1 MKKITSR
8 GSGILLHVSSLPSNY
23 GIGTFGEEAYKFVDF
38 LKYSG
43 QTYWQILPLGQTSY
57 GDSPYQSF
65 SINAGNPYFIDLDI
79 LAYEGLL
86 KQEEYQT
93 LNWGDNPTLID
104 YELMYNLRYHILEKA
119 FTRFNLKEDGYIKF
133 LEQEKNWLE
142 DYALFMAIKKVNNDY
157 AWEKWSEK
165 FRKKDPETLKCFIKN
180 NREKIEFWKFLQYK
194 FYTQWRNLKNYANKN
209 GIKIIGDI
217 PIYVAYDSVEV
228 WKNPE
233 YFQLDEQLNM
243 ISVAGCPPDAF
254 SAIGQLWGN
263 PLYNWEYMEKTKYN
277 WWIDRLKSATTLYDI
292 VRIDHFRGFESY
304 YSIPANETTALNGK
318 WQKGPGIKLF
328 NRIKEELGELNL
340 IAEDLGY
347 LTEDVIQLLKETGYP
362 GMKLMQFAFDSREG
376 GDYLPHNYTQNSV
389 AYIGTHDNNTAL
401 GWILSANSNDIEY
414 MRSYLDIYT
423 SNDKETV
430 WKMIS
435 RTMAVT
441 SNVVIIQMQDYLG
454 LGDEAR
460 MNVPS
465 TIGGNWCWRMWKN
478 ATDERLIQSMLHITG
493 LYKRI
498 RKSN

>member
-142 DYALFMAIKKVNNDY
+142 DYALFMAIKKANNDY
-157 AWEKWSEK
+157 SWEKWSEK
-165 FRKKDPETLKCFIKN
+165 FRKKDPETLKYFIKN

>member
-142 DYALFMAIKKVNNDY
+142 DYALFMAIKKANNDY
-157 AWEKWSEK
+157 SWEKWSEK
-165 FRKKDPETLKCFIKN
+165 FRKKDPETLKYFIKN

-233 YFQLDEQLNM
+233 YFQLDEHLNM